1 MAKST
6 DHKSSS
12 SRSHSR
18 SNMHD
23 GHRSTGSA
31 NRSSSRSKSDRK

>member
-1 MAKST
+1 MAKSN
-6 DHKSSS
+6 DRKSS

-31 NRSSSRSKSDRK
+31 NRTSSRSKGDRK